1 LPISRDFNDDE
12 FLHLQNSSNNVGLEE
27 MLHQPSEKRSSVSKT
42 VFVKGRQDSL
52 EDVVAL
58 LANIMVLGR
67 FWVKFMGT
75 DVSTYPYVLRQLVGL
90 ADVLT
95 SAKFRA
101 FAATMKGVC
110 PYLAHTLIVNI
121 FNVFNGFVELAKN
134 PHVIRELKATG
145 KIDTAHVK
153 IPLLIVQQL
162 LEQLQLCIATGST
175 GILFARPP
183 NTFAIFC
190 PVLALSNN
198 SFWSPLSPAPRA
210 GNRENGGRNNNG
222 GRHDTSGRWGN
233 DGSSEGKR
241 KGWESHPGYGAGWD
255 RGGGTGGSGG
265 SGANKRLNTNTNPP
279 ANQRNTATRGGGRS
293 NGKAS
298 PALAG
303 SIVNATGKKLFFPP
317 GLSQKYCANF
327 LDTAESCSFGDK
339 CNFKHCKF
347 PKDFPSDDIA
357 AMMTLVSKTRGLSW
371 NPVLRLPGG
380 IRE

>member
-1 LPISRDFNDDE
+1 MNDDE
-12 FLHLQNSSNNVGLEE
+12 FLHLQNSSKNVGLEE

-52 EDVVAL
+52 DDVVAL
-58 LANIMVLGR
+58 LANVMVLGR

-145 KIDTAHVK
+145 KIDTKHVK
-153 IPLLIVQQL
+153 VPLLIMQQL

-183 NTFAIFC
+183 NTFAVFC
-190 PVLALSNN
+190 PVLALSGN
-198 SFWSPLSPAPRA
+198 SFCSPLSPAPRA
-210 GNRENGGRNNNG
+210 GNRENGGRNGNG
-222 GRHDTSGRWGN
+222 GRHDNSGRWGD
-233 DGSSEGKR
+233 DGSSVGKR
-241 KGWESHPGYGAGWD
+241 KGWESHPGYGDGGWN

-265 SGANKRLNTNTNPP
+265 SGAHKRLNTNTSPP
-279 ANQRNTATRGGGRS
+279 VNQRNTGTRGGRPKE
-293 NGKAS
+293 KAS

-327 LDTAESCSFGDK
+327 LDTGETCSFGDK
-339 CNFKHCKF
+339 CNFKHCNYVAYF
-347 PKDFPSDDIA
+347 IA
-357 AMMTLVSKTRGLSW
+357 LLLTFFM
-371 NPVLRLPGG
+371 
-380 IRE
+380 